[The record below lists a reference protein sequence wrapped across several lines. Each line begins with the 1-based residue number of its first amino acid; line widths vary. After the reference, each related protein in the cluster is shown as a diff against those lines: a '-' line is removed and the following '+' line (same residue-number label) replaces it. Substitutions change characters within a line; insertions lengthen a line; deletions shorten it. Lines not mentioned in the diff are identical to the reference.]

1 MVIFLKIIAG
11 EVDFNRWDN
20 YERHTIFYWWT
31 HNMWLKGLMPFINF
45 HQHLGEH
52 VISNGQ
58 SAALYF
64 PLTIIV
70 LFMKIFRINADNL
83 PLLIFL
89 THIPFMML
97 GWYFSLKN
105 LNIRKSVAFL
115 GAISITTTGYV
126 LASTMVWIHHLIVFS
141 YIPWLLL
148 CLNKIFEDNSSR
160 KWNFLFALF
169 LMLACYGSHI
179 QIFVYLCIFLLLY
192 ICFCFTAKIIAGKKF
207 FYAVKVFIIGLLFC
221 LPAILPV
228 VNFAKYT
235 QRQQAFPKEVFLQRS
250 LSFRSLSGIFLP
262 VYRSKGEVFDEKVTV
277 MPFMGGWI
285 LLPLLWGF
293 SLFFK
298 KRKFPYDKQL
308 KHAGVFCVLSF
319 VFFIFSLGRNTPV
332 YSLTYGLPC
341 WSSFRWPFKF
351 LFFATASLGIA
362 STIFLDKY
370 ITDKEK
376 IGYGF
381 FLCFIICVIAFV
393 LSLVLGIEMGK
404 FGLMVLFFAFFAL
417 ILTPLSTEI
426 FFRRL
431 LLSASSFAILF
442 FLFLIHKQDFK
453 RYRQKYGLYT
463 AETFGIKKD
472 YRVFTTCALPRKMQE
487 CANHCSATINGYS
500 SITGDTVDFSVPWWY
515 LRYIPS
521 YITGVLDKS
530 AKAMLGSNFLRSLNG
545 RYVIVYKKSPLLE
558 GIKKRGV
565 YNIVKKLDD
574 VVVLE
579 DKIFLKKV
587 YFATA
592 LYPFDA
598 DSMYRGLIENK
609 SPLTSAYVAG
619 IAEKKTLKA
628 GKILGVDWG
637 EKAKI
642 KIKVNSRERG
652 FLVIS
657 ALYYPHWKAK
667 INGIR
672 TKIYRVNGVLMGI
685 FVPAGK
691 SEIEFVY
698 RDRYF
703 YLGLAGLF
711 AGFLFLLFLRK
722 AQ

>member
-1 MVIFLKIIAG
+1 MRRRISYPFILILLPLIMVIFLKIVAG

-20 YERHTIFYWWT
+20 YERHTISYWWT
-31 HNMWLKGLMPFINF
+31 HNMWLRGHIPFINF

-70 LFMKIFRINADNL
+70 FFMKVFKISAGNL
-83 PLLIFL
+83 TLLIFL
-89 THIPFMML
+89 IHLPFMML
-97 GWYFSLKN
+97 GWYFFFKN
-105 LNIRKSVAFL
+105 LNVRKSIAFL
-115 GAISITTTGYV
+115 GAMSISTTGYV
-126 LASTMVWIHHLIVFS
+126 LACAMVWIHHLIGFS
-141 YIPWLLL
+141 YIPWLLF
-148 CLNKIFEDNSSR
+148 CLNKIFEDDSLK

-179 QIFVYLCIFLLLY
+179 QMFVYLCVFLFLY
-192 ICFCFTAKIIAGKKF
+192 ICFCLSARIITGKKF
-207 FYAVKVFIIGLLFC
+207 FYAIKIFIAGLLLC
-221 LPAILPV
+221 LPVILPIM
-228 VNFAKYT
+228 NFAKYT
-235 QRQQAFPKEVFLQRS
+235 QRQQAFPREVFLQRS

-262 VYRSKGEVFDEKVTV
+262 IYKSKGEIFGEEVTV
-277 MPFMGGWI
+277 MPFMGGWV
-285 LLPLLWGF
+285 LLPLLWSF
-293 SLFFK
+293 LCNK
-298 KRKFPYDKQL
+298 KL
-308 KHAGVFCVLSF
+308 KYASVFYALSF
-319 VFFIFSLGRNTPV
+319 IFFIFSLGKNTPI
-332 YSLTYGLPC
+332 YPLTYVFPY

-351 LFFATASLGIA
+351 LFFATSSLGIG
-362 STIFLDKY
+362 STLFLNKY
-370 ITDKEK
+370 ITEK
-376 IGYGF
+376 VKINYGF
-381 FLCFIICVIAFV
+381 LLCFIICVIALI
-393 LSLVLGIEMGK
+393 LSLILGIEREK
-404 FGLMVLFFAFFAL
+404 FSLMVLFFAFFTL

-431 LLSASSFAILF
+431 LLAVSSLTVLF
-442 FLFLIHKQDFK
+442 FLFLLHEQDFK
-453 RYRQKYGLYT
+453 RYRQKYGYYT

-472 YRVFTTCALPRKMQE
+472 YRVLTTCALPGKMQE

-515 LRYIPS
+515 LKFLPS
-521 YITGVLDKS
+521 SISGLLDPS
-530 AKAMLGSNFLRSLNG
+530 AKNIIGSNFLRSLNG
-545 RYVIVYKKSPLLE
+545 RYLIVYKKSPLLE
-558 GIKKRGV
+558 EIKKSGV
-565 YNIVKKLDD
+565 YNIIKKLDD

-579 DKIFLKKV
+579 DKIFLKKI

-609 SPLTSAYVAG
+609 SPLTSAYIIG
-619 IAEKKTLKA
+619 ITKMETLKA

-642 KIKVNSRERG
+642 KIKVDSRERG

-657 ALYYPHWKAK
+657 SLYYPHWKAK

-698 RDRYF
+698 HDRYF
-703 YLGLAGLF
+703 YLGF
-711 AGFLFLLFLRK
+711 
-722 AQ
+722 